1 LRAEAKLRAA
11 ALLLEVTAV
20 RGAPRL
26 PERPAIW
33 PVLLG
38 GAAVLL
44 GGAVVLLE
52 AAMLPVLGAA
62 AVLEA
67 AVPLEAA
74 VLLEAVVLLEA
85 ELLAL
90 RLATTL

>member
-1 LRAEAKLRAA
+1 MRAEAKLRAA
-11 ALLLEVTAV
+11 ALQLEVTAV

-33 PVLLG
+33 P
-38 GAAVLL
+38 VLL